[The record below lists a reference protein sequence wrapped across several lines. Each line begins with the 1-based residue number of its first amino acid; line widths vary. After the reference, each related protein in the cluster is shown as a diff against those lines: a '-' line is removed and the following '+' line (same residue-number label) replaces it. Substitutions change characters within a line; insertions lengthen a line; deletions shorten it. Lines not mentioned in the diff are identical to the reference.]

1 MIDCGTVLKKNR
13 AQAENDE
20 NNKEFKNPVDVD
32 HNEKNKIGLN
42 WFLIKKESTT
52 LNCKSK
58 NGKKSKKK

>member
-20 NNKEFKNPVDVD
+20 NNKEFKNPVDVY

-42 WFLIKKESTT
+42 
-52 LNCKSK
+52 
-58 NGKKSKKK
+58 